1 MENDE
6 TSIRDEP
13 ERLEPGSPQLN
24 GLPLETFG
32 PRDMVHTPPE
42 FAVTEADLNLVG
54 GRESVSGSSLWKD
67 AWRRLLKNKL
77 AVFGMVIVILITV
90 ACLIGPSV
98 VKATTGFT
106 PDLIPSGNAKLLKS
120 FPPFTAPDGS
130 FSWTHP
136 MGTDNQGRDLLA
148 RVLQGGQI
156 SLMVGIISAL
166 VSLFIGISYG
176 AIAGYLGGR
185 VDNVMMRLVDVL
197 YSLPYII
204 IVIVLLSMFR
214 SQTARGQ
221 VVLLFIALGSVSWLT
236 MARIVRGQVLS
247 LKNQEFVLAA
257 RATGV
262 STLLRSGD
270 SIYLNAADAQ
280 LGRGELIK
288 DTARVLARMIHGAV
302 IRTYAQR
309 DLEEFAEFS
318 GVPTVNALT
327 DDEHPCQIL
336 GDIFTIEEKRE
347 RIDNKIVAFVG
358 DGAANTAQSW
368 LFAAGKLDFEL
379 RIASPKRYQPK
390 AKLLKRAGGRVIC
403 TEDLQQAA
411 RGADV
416 LYTDIWVS
424 MGKEGDEARREAELG
439 PYWVNESLVKL
450 AKPDALVMHCL
461 PAHRGQEIEEKTF
474 EAHAQTIFDQAEN
487 RLHVQKAILAELAR
501 GKGSD

>member
-1 MENDE
+1 MKHLL
-6 TSIRDEP
+6 SIEQLSRDEIRRILR
-13 ERLEPGSPQLN
+13 ETAGYKTKREKNSKK
-24 GLPLETFG
+24 PLAGQTWALIFSK
-32 PRDMVHTPPE
+32 PSTRT
-42 FAVTEADLNLVG
+42 
-54 GRESVSGSSLWKD
+54 RVS
-67 AWRRLLKNKL
+67 
-77 AVFGMVIVILITV
+77 FE
-90 ACLIGPSV
+90 
-98 VKATTGFT
+98 
-106 PDLIPSGNAKLLKS
+106 
-120 FPPFTAPDGS
+120 
-130 FSWTHP
+130 
-136 MGTDNQGRDLLA
+136 
-148 RVLQGGQI
+148 
-156 SLMVGIISAL
+156 VGIRE
-166 VSLFIGISYG
+166 
-176 AIAGYLGGR
+176 LG
-185 VDNVMMRLVDVL
+185 
-197 YSLPYII
+197 
-204 IVIVLLSMFR
+204 
-214 SQTARGQ
+214 
-221 VVLLFIALGSVSWLT
+221 
-236 MARIVRGQVLS
+236 
-247 LKNQEFVLAA
+247 
-257 RATGV
+257 
-262 STLLRSGD
+262 GD

-347 RIDNKIVAFVG
+347 RIDNKVVAFVG

-439 PYWVNESLVKL
+439 PYWINESLVKL

-474 EAHAQTIFDQAEN
+474 ELHAQTIFDQAEN
-487 RLHVQKAILAELAR
+487 RLHVQKAILVELAR
-501 GKGSD
+501 GKDGG